1 MNSRPQYVDMP
12 VPDSRAESEARARQL
27 QLTKPPGSLGR
38 LEELACWFAARMR
51 NPIPEISHSEIF
63 VFAADHG
70 VASQGVSA
78 FPQSVTGQMVAN
90 FAGGGAA
97 INVLATL
104 EKCPIEVVDVGVA
117 SDDEPPPSVR
127 REKVRA
133 GTRDLLIEAAM
144 TDEELTAALDVG
156 ARCAREAIQRGAQLL
171 IAGDMGIANTTAA
184 ACLIC
189 AFTDT
194 MPEQVVGRGTGVD
207 DAGLARKREVVTA
220 ALARA
225 RKAIGSHGSPAAST
239 SEAISTPESPTAG
252 ASKATA
258 TSGAPAASAS
268 ETIGT
273 LDMPLAGAIRAGGTS
288 HSPAAG
294 TSKAIGTPDMS
305 AAGAIRAGGTSDS
318 PAAATSKAIGAP
330 DSSSAG
336 TSKAAGTPELPSAG
350 ARKML
355 AHVGGLEIAAMAGF
369 YIEAARSGVPVLLDG
384 YISGAA
390 ALAAVRLEPC
400 TVRWMLASHRSAE
413 GGHGYAL
420 QALGLNPL
428 VDLGMRLGEGSGAA
442 LTLPIIKAAL
452 ALHRNMATFTSA
464 GVDGKSP

>member
-1 MNSRPQYVDMP
+1 MSSRPQYVDMP

-38 LEELACWFAARMR
+38 LEELACWFAARTR
-51 NPIPEISHSEIF
+51 NPIPEITHSEIF

-104 EKCPIEVVDVGVA
+104 EKCPIQVVDVGVA

-133 GTRDLLIEAAM
+133 GTRDLLVEAAM

-194 MPEQVVGRGTGVD
+194 MPEQIVGRGTGVD

-225 RKAIGSHGSPAAST
+225 RQAV
-239 SEAISTPESPTAG
+239 
-252 ASKATA
+252 
-258 TSGAPAASAS
+258 
-268 ETIGT
+268 
-273 LDMPLAGAIRAGGTS
+273 
-288 HSPAAG
+288 
-294 TSKAIGTPDMS
+294 GTPDAM
-305 AAGAIRAGGTSDS
+305 
-318 PAAATSKAIGAP
+318 P
-330 DSSSAG
+330 
-336 TSKAAGTPELPSAG
+336 AG
-350 ARKML
+350 ARKMF
-355 AHVGGLEIAAMAGF
+355 AQEGGLEIAAMAGF

-420 QALGLNPL
+420 QALGLSPL

-452 ALHRNMATFTSA
+452 ALHRNMATFASA

>member
-38 LEELACWFAARMR
+38 LEELACWFAARTS

-97 INVLATL
+97 INVLAML
-104 EKCPIEVVDVGVA
+104 EKCRIEVVDVGVA

-225 RKAIGSHGSPAAST
+225 RKAIG
-239 SEAISTPESPTAG
+239 
-252 ASKATA
+252 
-258 TSGAPAASAS
+258 
-268 ETIGT
+268 T
-273 LDMPLAGAIRAGGTS
+273 LDMPLAGAIGAGGIS
-288 HSPAAG
+288 VSPAAG

-305 AAGAIRAGGTSDS
+305 AAGAIRAGGTSHSPAAGTNKAMGTPDS
-318 PAAATSKAIGAP
+318 PAA
-330 DSSSAG
+330 G
-336 TSKAAGTPELPSAG
+336 TGKAAATPELPSAG

-420 QALGLNPL
+420 QALGLTPL

>member
-1 MNSRPQYVDMP
+1 MSARPNLVDVP

-38 LEELACWFAARMR
+38 LEELACWFAARSR
-51 NPIPEISHSEIF
+51 NPIPEISHCEIF

-70 VASQGVSA
+70 VAAQGVSA

-97 INVLATL
+97 INVLAML
-104 EKCPIEVVDVGVA
+104 EECPIEVVDVGVA
-117 SDDEPPPSVR
+117 SDAEPPRSVR
-127 REKVRA
+127 REKVRP
-133 GTRDLLIEAAM
+133 GTRDLLVEAAM
-144 TDEELTAALDVG
+144 TDDELTAALDVG

-225 RKAIGSHGSPAAST
+225 RKAIGTA
-239 SEAISTPESPTAG
+239 ESVP
-252 ASKATA
+252 
-258 TSGAPAASAS
+258 
-268 ETIGT
+268 
-273 LDMPLAGAIRAGGTS
+273 
-288 HSPAAG
+288 
-294 TSKAIGTPDMS
+294 
-305 AAGAIRAGGTSDS
+305 
-318 PAAATSKAIGAP
+318 
-330 DSSSAG
+330 
-336 TSKAAGTPELPSAG
+336 AG
-350 ARKML
+350 ARKMF
-355 AHVGGLEIAAMAGF
+355 AQVGGLEIAAMAGF

-390 ALAAVRLEPC
+390 ALAAVRLEPGAL
-400 TVRWMLASHRSAE
+400 RWMLASHRSAE

-442 LTLPIIKAAL
+442 LTLPIIRAAL
-452 ALHRNMATFTSA
+452 ALHRNMATFASA

>member
-1 MNSRPQYVDMP
+1 MNDRPPYIDMP
-12 VPDSRAESEARARQL
+12 VPDWRAESEARARQL

-38 LEELACWFAARMR
+38 LEELACWFAARTS
-51 NPIPEISHSEIF
+51 NPIPEISHCEIF

-70 VASQGVSA
+70 VAAQGASA
-78 FPQSVTGQMVAN
+78 FPLSVTGQMVAN

-97 INVLATL
+97 INVLAML
-104 EKCPIEVVDVGVA
+104 EECPIEVVDVGVA
-117 SDDEPPPSVR
+117 SDEEPPRSVR

-133 GTRDLLIEAAM
+133 GTRDLLVEAAM

-156 ARCAREAIQRGAQLL
+156 ARCAAEAIHRGAQLL

-225 RKAIGSHGSPAAST
+225 QA
-239 SEAISTPESPTAG
+239 
-252 ASKATA
+252 
-258 TSGAPAASAS
+258 
-268 ETIGT
+268 
-273 LDMPLAGAIRAGGTS
+273 
-288 HSPAAG
+288 
-294 TSKAIGTPDMS
+294 AIGTPAD
-305 AAGAIRAGGTSDS
+305 
-318 PAAATSKAIGAP
+318 
-330 DSSSAG
+330 
-336 TSKAAGTPELPSAG
+336 
-350 ARKML
+350 ARKMF
-355 AHVGGLEIAAMAGF
+355 AQVGGLEIAAMAGF

-390 ALAAVRLEPC
+390 ALAAVRLEPG
-400 TVRWMLASHRSAE
+400 TLRWMLASHRSAE

-428 VDLGMRLGEGSGAA
+428 VDL
-442 LTLPIIKAAL
+442 
-452 ALHRNMATFTSA
+452 
-464 GVDGKSP
+464 

>member
-1 MNSRPQYVDMP
+1 MNPRPQYIEMP
-12 VPDSRAESEARARQL
+12 VPDSRAESEARAHQL

-38 LEELACWFAARMR
+38 LEELACWFAARTR

-97 INVLATL
+97 INVLAML
-104 EKCPIEVVDVGVA
+104 EKCRIEVVDVGVA

-127 REKVRA
+127 KEKVRA

-225 RKAIGSHGSPAAST
+225 RKAIGSHGSPAAS
-239 SEAISTPESPTAG
+239 

-258 TSGAPAASAS
+258 TSG
-268 ETIGT
+268 
-273 LDMPLAGAIRAGGTS
+273 
-288 HSPAAG
+288 SP
-294 TSKAIGTPDMS
+294 
-305 AAGAIRAGGTSDS
+305 
-318 PAAATSKAIGAP
+318 
-330 DSSSAG
+330 SAG
-336 TSKAAGTPELPSAG
+336 TGKAAGTPELPSAG

-369 YIEAARSGVPVLLDG
+369 YIEAARTGVPVLLDG

-420 QALGLNPL
+420 QALGLSPL

-452 ALHRNMATFTSA
+452 ALHRNMATFASA